1 MYVFVCSEKLDN
13 KNIFRKA
20 FNMFINPR
28 NVSNTFLQEPLRHS
42 SNLTEMPVEAENVKS
57 KTEYYNA
64 WSEWERNA
72 PPGNGEQREMAV
84 SRLRDCLDRQ
94 AHELELNNLGL
105 SSLPELPPHL
115 ESLVASCNSLTE
127 LPELPQS
134 LKSLLVDNNN
144 LKALSDLPPLL
155 EYLGV
160 SNNQLEKLPELQNSS
175 FLKIIDVDNNSL
187 KKLPDLPPSLEFI
200 AAGNNQLEELPELQ
214 NLPFLT

>member
-1 MYVFVCSEKLDN
+1 
-13 KNIFRKA
+13 
-20 FNMFINPR
+20 MFINPR

-134 LKSLLVDNNN
+134 LKSLQVENNN
-144 LKALSDLPPLL
+144 LKA
-155 EYLGV
+155 
-160 SNNQLEKLPELQNSS
+160 
-175 FLKIIDVDNNSL
+175 
-187 KKLPDLPPSLEFI
+187 LPDLPPSLKKLHVRE
-200 AAGNNQLEELPELQ
+200 ND
-214 NLPFLT
+214 LTDL